1 MCHAR
6 PADKPRVAAAGGQAA
21 QLLRPVHQPNRCIM
35 FSRLF
40 RRGEDFRG
48 LWAEL
53 ARTIANPGDR
63 RIAGLLIAYLGR

>member
-1 MCHAR
+1 
-6 PADKPRVAAAGGQAA
+6 
-21 QLLRPVHQPNRCIM
+21 M